1 MLAFAKSK
9 LVNAAKLVCADCGS
23 ASLEADSADLILAS
37 FVLSYV
43 ENTKH
48 LVETASRALRA
59 GGSFFITDVHPATAA
74 ALNWRRGARGQREF
88 HEIRT
93 QTIAITEIISL
104 CEKAGLHAALLLE
117 PRFGHE
123 ERLIFEKNGKQEY
136 FQRISELP
144 AIYILQICAP
154 IKATA
159 CTVAIN
165 SAPSFT
171 RLQSA
176 RLALGPSDS
185 FLGEMQIFDSR
196 IERLGF
202 DSRAFGAASEYSS
215 IDLSGFL
222 VLPGLINAH
231 DHLEFAL
238 FPRLGKGGYKNFM
251 EWVEDI
257 HHTSES
263 SIGEHRRLPHEVR
276 LWWGGIRNLLCGVTT
291 VCHHNP
297 YDPNVFTDE
306 FVVRVLR
313 DYGWAHSLPLDPGA
327 TIKKNETPEGQPF
340 FIHLAEGIDEAS
352 ANEIFAL
359 DSAGALDKNTVI
371 IHGVGL
377 GPKGS
382 KLLRSSGAG
391 LIWCPSSNIFL
402 FGKTLSREEIRGFP
416 KVAIGNDSP
425 LTADGD
431 LLDEVQCASKIVQ
444 SNDIYEYV
452 SGRSAQLLHLTS
464 GEGKLRIGGVADLIA
479 VWDRGLTPAETL
491 VTLSYRDVELV
502 LLGGRVQ
509 LASSE
514 MMRRLPVSAR
524 SGLQP
529 LSVEGV
535 TRWIRAPLDR
545 LFEQTQAHLGEE
557 IYLGG
562 RQVTVAG

>member
-1 MLAFAKSK
+1 
-9 LVNAAKLVCADCGS
+9 
-23 ASLEADSADLILAS
+23 
-37 FVLSYV
+37 
-43 ENTKH
+43 
-48 LVETASRALRA
+48 
-59 GGSFFITDVHPATAA
+59 
-74 ALNWRRGARGQREF
+74 
-88 HEIRT
+88 
-93 QTIAITEIISL
+93 
-104 CEKAGLHAALLLE
+104 
-117 PRFGHE
+117 
-123 ERLIFEKNGKQEY
+123 
-136 FQRISELP
+136 
-144 AIYILQICAP
+144 
-154 IKATA
+154 
-159 CTVAIN
+159 
-165 SAPSFT
+165 
-171 RLQSA
+171 
-176 RLALGPSDS
+176 
-185 FLGEMQIFDSR
+185 
-196 IERLGF
+196 
-202 DSRAFGAASEYSS
+202 
-215 IDLSGFL
+215 
-222 VLPGLINAH
+222 
-231 DHLEFAL
+231 LEFAL

-257 HHTSES
+257 HHTAAS

-306 FVVRVLR
+306 FAVRVLR

-327 TIKKNETPEGQPF
+327 TTKKNETPDGQPF

-352 ANEIFAL
+352 TNEIFAL

-391 LIWCPSSNIFL
+391 LIWCPSSNNFL
-402 FGKTLSREEIRGFP
+402 FGKTLSREEIRNFP

-425 LTADGD
+425 LTANGD
-431 LLDEVQCASKIVQ
+431 LLDEVRCASKIVQ

-464 GEGKLRIGGVADLIA
+464 GEGKLRIGGLADLIA